1 MMMMIARP
9 KLIEGSNWEIFPN
22 CHVIKIHTIA
32 FKQQHSNFPMQS
44 TFVPVISTYPE
55 LTYFQCDDAC
65 SQMAG
70 FRSMIVLMQSAG
82 VGAVT
87 LNYRCTA
94 VVMLVSDDAAPIRHP
109 GLVRTTSPCIL
120 VTSTILQQ
128 LSALRRSS
136 VKKSA
141 LHQKSITVNERWI
154 KVSIYS
160 NRGAGSNLKVGG
172 HKSPARSCAP
182 HFSVVP
188 LQFEGAQRTPG
199 WAQSC
204 A

>member
-1 MMMMIARP
+1 
-9 KLIEGSNWEIFPN
+9 
-22 CHVIKIHTIA
+22 
-32 FKQQHSNFPMQS
+32 MQS

-120 VTSTILQQ
+120 VTSTVLQQ

-141 LHQKSITVNERWI
+141 LHHKSITVNERWI
-154 KVSIYS
+154 IVSIYS

-172 HKSPARSCAP
+172 TKVRREGPENFFTVPPPA
-182 HFSVVP
+182 F
-188 LQFEGAQRTPG
+188 Q
-199 WAQSC
+199 
-204 A
+204 

>member
-1 MMMMIARP
+1 
-9 KLIEGSNWEIFPN
+9 
-22 CHVIKIHTIA
+22 
-32 FKQQHSNFPMQS
+32 MQS

-141 LHQKSITVNERWI
+141 LHQKVEVELSVYIYFGTLIT
-154 KVSIYS
+154 KS
-160 NRGAGSNLKVGG
+160 NIDRCFYFPT
-172 HKSPARSCAP
+172 SPI
-182 HFSVVP
+182 
-188 LQFEGAQRTPG
+188 
-199 WAQSC
+199 
-204 A
+204 